1 MADLLFSFKS
11 FSLLCVLCSSVFQR
25 FYSVFLRMSKSRLL
39 SAPRIKHNGLQM
51 RSSTSLLALF
61 LLAGFY
67 PAFSQSTISD
77 PGALKMCA
85 SVKDVELP
93 AADHPTP
100 AEEKT
105 LAKCVSADLYFGF
118 GQAADLVK
126 ARKCAYAEMDRNDKT
141 PIGGKTILMMVY
153 ANGNG
158 AARNFDAAIK
168 LACSLGGAP
177 GDDAGRVYQ
186 LDRLKKQNW
195 AGNNF
200 SVCDHS
206 SGREMYEQCAILSER
221 FDKIERDQKFNDL
234 IAGWKPAEKKAFHT
248 FMEEANRFYEIQ
260 AKNGVNLEGTFEIQ
274 EEIFF
279 KNNLLSSLQAF
290 EGGELPK
297 YTAEEFQRAEADENA
312 TYQRTQTG
320 DVTQWGTVTRQSVKK
335 SEDEWRRYRD
345 AWLAFAREK
354 YPGISE
360 QSWKAWLDIDRTVM
374 LKRFLH

>member
-1 MADLLFSFKS
+1 MRPSI
-11 FSLLCVLCSSVFQR
+11 SLLS
-25 FYSVFLRMSKSRLL
+25 
-39 SAPRIKHNGLQM
+39 I
-51 RSSTSLLALF
+51 F
-61 LLAGFY
+61 LLVGFCS
-67 PAFSQSTISD
+67 AFPQSTVSD

-93 AADHPTP
+93 AADRPTS
-100 AEEKT
+100 AEEKA

-118 GQAADLVK
+118 GQTADPVK

-141 PIGGKTILMMVY
+141 LIGGKAILMMVY
-153 ANGNG
+153 ANGKG
-158 AARNFDAAIK
+158 ATRNFDAAIK
-168 LACSLGGAP
+168 LACSIGGAP

-297 YTAEEFQRAEADENA
+297 YTTEEFQRAEADENA
-312 TYQRTQTG
+312 AYQRTQTG
-320 DVTQWGTVTRQSVKK
+320 SDTQWGTVTRQGVKK

-345 AWLAFAREK
+345 AWIAFGREK
-354 YPGISE
+354 YPGVSE